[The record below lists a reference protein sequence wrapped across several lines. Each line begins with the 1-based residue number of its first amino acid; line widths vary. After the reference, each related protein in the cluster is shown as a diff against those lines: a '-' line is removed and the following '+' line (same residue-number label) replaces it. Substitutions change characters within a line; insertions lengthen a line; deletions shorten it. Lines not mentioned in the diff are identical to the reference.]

1 MTSEQSDKK
10 KQFKIQKA
18 IREAEDD
25 LVMWI
30 ESALNNE
37 TSYGD
42 LEESQFRNLVR
53 VATTTDS
60 AKVIKNFIHY
70 QVGRDR
76 KWGRGQGSLA
86 ENIIQDID
94 HNIKEVS
101 QEIAKNCQTDLNC
114 ETDFKPIWLELIRL
128 YLGYGARH
136 LKYKREGNQS

>member
-1 MTSEQSDKK
+1 MTSEQSDPK

-94 HNIKEVS
+94 NSIFNAS
-101 QEIAKNCQTDLNC
+101 QRIAGNCQTD
-114 ETDFKPIWLELIRL
+114 FRPIWLELIRL

-136 LKYKREGNQS
+136 LRYLKGDTSLR